1 MSIWCLFIRGEHV
14 CSLSLPVAAPLQI
27 AEIDPDIL
35 EFCAFFQV
43 HDPNSIECSPLTL
56 SYYFRL

>member
-1 MSIWCLFIRGEHV
+1 ML
-14 CSLSLPVAAPLQI
+14 SLSLPVAAPLQI

-56 SYYFRL
+56 PYYFRL